1 MQILHHLIVRLM
13 PLVPKPIVRIVSKPY
28 VAGPHLKDA
37 VVAVK
42 DLNSQGAVCTMDV
55 LGESAKELDE
65 CKAAVTEYLTVLD
78 TIITENL
85 NCNISLKP
93 TQLGLLIDKE
103 ACYQNIKIIVEKAK
117 SLDIFVRIDMED
129 VTCTSDTIALFKRLE
144 SEFDNVGIV
153 LQAYLRRSVADIND
167 LIGLGTN
174 FRLCKGIYNEPRAH
188 AFKDPRIVNQN
199 FGYLLYKAL
208 STSCYVGVATHDEQI
223 VWETLELIDQLGLE
237 HDDYEFQM
245 LLGVEEE
252 LRKILIDEGHVL
264 RVYVPYGVKWY
275 AYSMRRLKENP
286 KIAMYII
293 KALIGKVFKRG
304 K

>member
-1 MQILHHLIVRLM
+1 MQILHHLIVRLI
-13 PLVPKPIVRIVSKPY
+13 PLVPKPLVRIVSKPY

-103 ACYQNIKIIVEKAK
+103 ACYQNIRTIVEKAK

-129 VTCTSDTIALFKRLE
+129 VTCTSDTIALFKRFKK
-144 SEFDNVGIV
+144 EFDNVGIV
-153 LQAYLRRSVADIND
+153 LQAYLRRSIADIND

-188 AFKDPRIVNQN
+188 AFKDPKIINQN
-199 FGYLLYKAL
+199 FGYLLYKSL
-208 STSCYVGVATHDEQI
+208 SASCYVGVATHDEQI

-237 HDDYEFQM
+237 HDEYEFQM

-264 RVYVPYGVKWY
+264 RVYVPYGVNWY

-293 KALIGKVFKRG
+293 KALICKVFKRG